1 MIDAFLKV
9 SDTGSRRDL
18 FRSFGLVALGGGSAA
33 VLAACSGAGSAPSG
47 GSSPAGGSSASA
59 GLTIA
64 KSAVPNGSGMIKNGF
79 IVTQPAAGS
88 FKAFSNI
95 CTHQGCPITDISGG
109 TIMCNCH
116 GSEFNLDGSVKRGPA
131 ARPLTAAKL
140 TEKGSNLDVSG
151 A

>member
-33 VLAACSGAGSAPSG
+33 VLAACSGPGSAAGGGPSPSG
-47 GSSPAGGSSASA
+47 S
-59 GLTIA
+59 LTVA
-64 KSAVPNGSGMIKNGF
+64 KSAVPSGSGMIKNGF
-79 IVTQPAAGS
+79 IVTQPSAGT

-95 CTHQGCPITDISGG
+95 CTHQGCPITDISGA
-109 TIMCNCH
+109 TIQCNCH
-116 GSEFNLDGSVKRGPA
+116 GSQFNLDGSVKRGPA

-140 TEKGSNLDVSG
+140 AAHGSNLDVSG
-151 A
+151 G

>member
-18 FRSFGLVALGGGSAA
+18 FRSFGLVALGGGTAA
-33 VLAACSGAGSAPSG
+33 VLAACSGPSEGSGAA
-47 GSSPAGGSSASA
+47 SPAGP
-59 GLTIA
+59 LTVA
-64 KSAVPNGSGMIKNGF
+64 KTAVPSGSGMIKDGF
-79 IVTQPAAGS
+79 IVTQPTAGT

-131 ARPLTAAKL
+131 SRPLTAAKI
-140 TEKGSNLDVSG
+140 TEDGAKLDISG